1 MGSPLN
7 ALIRTEDTLRILVQ
21 HLIDSQEGLQKIG
34 EDFKS
39 EPLRLRFLA
48 ESLKRAEFRGEIESI
63 LHREGER
70 DLNIRGT
77 AEGAAVRAWAGLKH
91 ALGGGDNT
99 LLATAEEAE
108 RALADAYTAALDKD
122 LPLPIRQTLAGQ
134 AAEVQQFLDFIA
146 GTRTP

>member
-7 ALIRTEDTLRILVQ
+7 GLIATEDTLRLLAQ
-21 HLIDSQEGLQKIG
+21 QLIDSQQGLQKIG
-34 EDFKS
+34 EELQS

-48 ESLKRAEFRGEIESI
+48 ESLERARFRGDIESI

-77 AEGAAVRAWAGLKH
+77 AEAAFVRAWAGLKH

-99 LLATAEEAE
+99 LLGTAEEAE
-108 RALADAYTAALDKD
+108 RALADGYTAALERD
-122 LPLPIRQTLAGQ
+122 LPLPVRETLTSQ
-134 AAEVQQFLDFIA
+134 AAAVDQFLDFIA
-146 GTRTP
+146 GART